1 MSKNRKIQKT
11 KTKTNLKKCIVMR
24 NPTVMERNPDAR

>member
-11 KTKTNLKKCIVMR
+11 KAKTNLKKWVVMR
-24 NPTVMERNPDAR
+24 SPTVMERNPDAR